1 MNTYPQ
7 IDLSAWKQVG
17 EGGNGAAYVNDAEPG
32 VLLKVNTLDMNV
44 RQQKTDAKVAISC
57 NSALKAI
64 LEKYDYQVPHL
75 ADQVINRYIKEI
87 ALAAGLT
94 ELVEEGKD

>member
-32 VLLKVNTLDMNV
+32 VLLKVNTLD
-44 RQQKTDAKVAISC
+44 T
-57 NSALKAI
+57 SARNPSPVSAPTI
-64 LEKYDYQVPHL
+64 RPPSMPAPFRWHSSS
-75 ADQVINRYIKEI
+75 NRSIP
-87 ALAAGLT
+87 
-94 ELVEEGKD
+94 